1 MGVPYFPLLTK
12 NEAKS
17 YIMIPLLGNPLLSPT
32 YNENKSKSY
41 ISDSPTWESPTFP
54 TYNENK
60 ALNTFTIL
68 LKYFTKFD
76 TLLGKI
82 CHCEYSTIVKIKIK

>member
-1 MGVPYFPLLTK
+1 MIPLLGNPLLPLLTK
-12 NEAKS
+12 NKS
-17 YIMIPLLGNPLLSPT
+17 KSDIMIPLLGNPLLSPN

-41 ISDSPTWESPTFP
+41 ISDSPTFP

-68 LKYFTKFD
+68 LKYFTK
-76 TLLGKI
+76 LPVLI
-82 CHCEYSTIVKIKIK
+82 